1 MLLIYTDGTLSVYL
15 QGSRSRNGKTGDTAN
30 LWVKGAAAAHACGD
44 CPRLDDKTCY
54 AWRGRPGLLVRSVG
68 GQTCT
73 TAELRAAVRGRIV
86 RSAVIGDA
94 GMVPVAAWATIEA
107 RLVAAGAAKIIGY
120 THQWARANHLR
131 GTHMASADS
140 LADAQT
146 AWAQGWR
153 TFRVLPVG
161 TPVWRGRNGHGEVA
175 CPSWASGGA
184 VKCTDCGYCDGA
196 TGKKASVAIA
206 AHGAGIRG

>member
-1 MLLIYTDGTLSVYL
+1 MLLLYSDARIAIYL
-15 QGSRSRNGKTGDTAN
+15 QPSASRNGKTGDTAN
-30 LWVKGAAAAHACGD
+30 LWIKGSTAADACGD
-44 CPRLDDKTCY
+44 CPRLADRTCY

-68 GQTCT
+68 GQACT

-94 GMVPVAAWATIEA
+94 GMVPAEAWASIELKL
-107 RLVAAGAAKIIGY
+107 RAAGAAKIIGY
-120 THQWARANHLR
+120 THQWRRAGHLR

-140 LADAQT
+140 LADAQ
-146 AWAQGWR
+146 AAQAAGWR

-161 TPVWRGRNGHGEVA
+161 TPVWRGRNEHGEVA
-175 CPSWASGGA
+175 CPSWASNGA

-196 TGKKASVAIA
+196 GGKKASVAIA
-206 AHGAGIRG
+206 AHGSGIRS